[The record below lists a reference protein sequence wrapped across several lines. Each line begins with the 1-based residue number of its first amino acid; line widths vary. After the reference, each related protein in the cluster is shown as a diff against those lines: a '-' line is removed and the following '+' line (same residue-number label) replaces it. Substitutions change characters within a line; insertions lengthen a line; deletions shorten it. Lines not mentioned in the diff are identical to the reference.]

1 MSNFKLFHILFYHF
15 RTHCVNT
22 IFFKCCCS
30 VRWHQFDAGM
40 ILRGWSHNSNDVTMP
55 DRNDGDLVPPADEVD
70 LVKSD
75 VVRYPNSSKI
85 R

>member
-1 MSNFKLFHILFYHF
+1 
-15 RTHCVNT
+15 
-22 IFFKCCCS
+22 
-30 VRWHQFDAGM
+30 
-40 ILRGWSHNSNDVTMP
+40 MP